1 MSSDSDA
8 RPSKPLPHVLTSA
21 SASSPTYPTSAAL
34 NASMRGRVEE
44 FGRKMREEHALRG
57 ELAKVMC
64 VAAVSATC
72 DA

>member
-21 SASSPTYPTSAAL
+21 SGSSSAAL